1 MRKIFLI
8 SLLAIAGCG
17 PFWVNPYIQ
26 VEPSQLNWVEIHY
39 YKTNANPI
47 RRTSVRI
54 SGTGLVELKKGTSEL
69 ITNDFAKRSES
80 EGWDGIKTQRVHVDP
95 AHINDVFQNLVN
107 YGVLDH
113 EKNFKKEKLKKDAE
127 GKEMES
133 PNKNRFLGV
142 KANINNISYSD
153 QVNIFTVDPD
163 LAEQLIDVIREFDN
177 PTL

>member
-1 MRKIFLI
+1 
-8 SLLAIAGCG
+8 G
-17 PFWVNPYIQ
+17 PFWVNPYIE
-26 VEPSQLNWVEIHY
+26 VTPSQLNWVEIHY

-47 RRTSVRI
+47 RRTSVRL

-69 ITNDFAKRSES
+69 ITNDFAKHSDS
-80 EGWDGIKTQRVHVDP
+80 DGWEAIKTQRVHVDP
-95 AHINDVFQNLVN
+95 DHINNVFQNLVN
-107 YGVLDH
+107 YGLLDH
-113 EKNFKKEKLKKDAE
+113 EKNFKGAKPKKDAD
-127 GKEMES
+127 GNEMED

-163 LAEQLIDVIREFDN
+163 LAEQLVDVIRQFDN